1 MDEPC
6 VVLHQSPV
14 VSISYY
20 SLCVS
25 NHIHFHHV
33 SQTQL
38 GFLFMGF
45 LKHST
50 TKASMY
56 ECSSC
61 LAPNLVVGSVT
72 WLALDND

>member
-1 MDEPC
+1 MDESC
-6 VVLHQSPV
+6 VALHQSAV

-20 SLCVS
+20 SHCVS

-45 LKHST
+45 LKHNL
-50 TKASMY
+50 TKGSAF

-61 LAPNLVVGSVT
+61 VSPNHFIGIMT
-72 WLALDND
+72 WLALEND